1 MLFHVGLRLRQKI
14 FAKAIFVFHVND
26 GLLCACNTLGA
37 ASGGI
42 LYRFVGRDVLDVL
55 GVHGFRT
62 VRRHE
67 DLDRFIVIADG
78 VLVERTLDALTR
90 AMKIMILPCPG
101 RPAAINKTRR

>member
-1 MLFHVGLRLRQKI
+1 MQHAGS
-14 FAKAIFVFHVND
+14 
-26 GLLCACNTLGA
+26 
-37 ASGGI
+37 ASSGI

-90 AMKIMILPCPG
+90 AMKIMGIQRCPG